1 MGKSSQDIIENIEVI
16 KTNEENKL
24 NSFLD
29 VNP

>member
-29 VNP
+29 ANP